1 MVLSSVSLNT
11 LVQAVLNLCST
22 SQKRETVSFAS
33 SRERESQSRCDNDAF
48 YGRASWA
55 YDQTDPAEQAV
66 GGNPDERGVGPP
78 TGFEVARK
86 ELQF

>member
-11 LVQAVLNLCST
+11 LVQAGLCST
-22 SQKRETVSFAS
+22 SQKRETDRFAS
-33 SRERESQSRCDNDAF
+33 SRERESQSQCDNDAF